1 MENDEKKSSPIK
13 FRMEAIQHM
22 WDRHGRYTLNG
33 MIPTYSWGYL
43 LFICAVLLC
52 LSIWGV
58 IGTVSDYVT
67 GEGLIL
73 TKADSIS
80 NVSSPAGI
88 NQIKEIHFKQGQS
101 IKVGDTIATFSN
113 PELES
118 QIPIYKNKLE
128 FFTSK
133 IKEYQALSEKEISER
148 SSLIDEQKKLL
159 DKIIATE
166 SKNIEQIEKLMSTQD
181 FLSSKGLIRIYDKR
195 AIQQQFTDSQ
205 RSLENS
211 NTQMIS
217 NNISL
222 NAFKNEWHGKI
233 RNLQLQEQEAR
244 FNLHT
249 QQEKLSSASE
259 VKALVSGKLIF
270 MDKKSGDF
278 VRDGEPIA
286 TIAALSSSA
295 EMRAIIY
302 IPGQVG
308 KKVKPGMRVLVSP
321 TIIKKEEYGSIEG
334 EIEEVSEYPVNPQE
348 IMSTLKNET
357 IVKTLTSKEAPI
369 KAIVKLR
376 IVDGQLKW
384 SSSQGPGYPIT
395 EGTYVT
401 TNILVQQQSP
411 ISLVIPAFKK
421 LMGVS

>member
-1 MENDEKKSSPIK
+1 MENDEQKPSPIK
-13 FRMEAIQHM
+13 FRIEAIQHM

-52 LSIWGV
+52 LAIWGF

-80 NVSSPAGI
+80 SISSPAGI
-88 NQIKEIHFKQGQS
+88 NQIKKIHFKQGQT
-101 IKVGDTIATFSN
+101 IKVGDVIATFSN

-128 FFTSK
+128 FLTAK
-133 IKEYQALSEKEISER
+133 IKEYQVLSEKEIADR
-148 SSLIDEQKKLL
+148 STLINEQKKLL
-159 DKIIATE
+159 DKIIEIE
-166 SKNIEQIEKLMSTQD
+166 SKNIEQIEKLLSTQD

-211 NTQMIS
+211 NNQVIS

-222 NAFKNEWHGKI
+222 NAFRDEWHQRI
-233 RNLQLQEQEAR
+233 RTLELQEQEAR
-244 FNLHT
+244 FTLLS

-259 VKALVSGKLIF
+259 VRAHVAGKLIHI
-270 MDKKSGDF
+270 DKKSTDF
-278 VRDGEPIA
+278 VRDGESIA
-286 TIAALSSSA
+286 TIAALSSND
-295 EMRAIIY
+295 ELRAIIY

-334 EIEEVSEYPVNPQE
+334 EIEEVSEYPVNPEE

-369 KAIVKLR
+369 KAIVKLKM
-376 IVDGQLKW
+376 VDGHLKW
-384 SSSQGPGYPIT
+384 SSSHGPGYPIT

-401 TNILVQQQSP
+401 TNILVHQQSP

-421 LMGVS
+421 LIGVS